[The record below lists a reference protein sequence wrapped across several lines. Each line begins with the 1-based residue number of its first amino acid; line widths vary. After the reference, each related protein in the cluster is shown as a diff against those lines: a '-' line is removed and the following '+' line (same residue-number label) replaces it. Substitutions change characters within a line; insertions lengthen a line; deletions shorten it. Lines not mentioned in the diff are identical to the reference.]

1 MHENPVTNSNPVVG
15 NSDVPPL
22 LMHTETS
29 WVGYIS

>member
-22 LMHTETS
+22 LHAYGDQLG
-29 WVGYIS
+29 WIH